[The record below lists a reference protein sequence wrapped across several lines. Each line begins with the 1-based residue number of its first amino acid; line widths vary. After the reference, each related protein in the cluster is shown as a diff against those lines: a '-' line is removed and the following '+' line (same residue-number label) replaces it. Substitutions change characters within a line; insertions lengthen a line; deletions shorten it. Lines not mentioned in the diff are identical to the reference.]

1 MSSDSN
7 TRTGTLDADHRQ
19 IEDDLIARRYFEKLR
34 LISSTLPA
42 VLAEMVR
49 DRMFTQTEVE
59 VIASYLDALLKSADA
74 LSMKYLVSGRVEG
87 PLRRFLTMDVHESG
101 YPVWSELAQM
111 AADAAQAPDQL
122 QRTANA
128 DQIKDD
134 MVRQIVGDLTIP
146 TRLQYAMS
154 QRLYYEM
161 LTKGGLFWPQMHPQ
175 AYWLSDVGNRRRWL
189 IHWAVYDSQLNV
201 PVLYLM
207 DCDDSGRRP
216 LVEDSK
222 RWPEVSAHLMAQSV
236 TTLQLLT
243 IAQGFDRDFDK
254 LHPHRLRRIL
264 LGPIY
269 SQQFTTQEG
278 PIREVLDNA
287 RAPVGEDWAMAV
299 TIEDLQ
305 AERAVMESSG
315 LFGVTERQIFKL
327 DPLGL
332 GGTGQGSTAVERL
345 LILPVRPYQSL
356 AELNPPGFRNI
367 RKYVPLPG
375 GGATSYR

>member
-1 MSSDSN
+1 MAE
-7 TRTGTLDADHRQ
+7 TGTLDADHRKL
-19 IEDDLIARRYFEKLR
+19 EDDLIARRYFEKLR
-34 LISSTLPA
+34 LIYGTLPA
-42 VLAEMVR
+42 VLGETVR
-49 DRMFTQTEVE
+49 DRLFTQIETEV
-59 VIASYLDALLKSADA
+59 IQSYLQAMLDSVQA

-87 PLRRFLTMDVHESG
+87 PLRRFLTIDIHESG
-101 YPVWSELAQM
+101 YPVWSEIAQM
-111 AADAAQAPDQL
+111 AADAAQASAELSRTPD
-122 QRTANA
+122 A

-134 MVRQIVGDLTIP
+134 MIRQIVGDLTIP
-146 TRLQYAMS
+146 TRLQYALS
-154 QRLYYEM
+154 QRYYYEA
-161 LTKGGLFWPQMHPQ
+161 LAKGGLFWPQMHPQ
-175 AYWLSDVGNRRRWL
+175 AYWLSDAGNRRRWL

-222 RWPEVSAHLMAQSV
+222 RWPEVRAHLLAQSV
-236 TTLQLLT
+236 TSLQLLT
-243 IAQGFDRDFDK
+243 IAQGFDRDFDS
-254 LHPHRLRRIL
+254 LHPHRLRRVV

-278 PIREVLDNA
+278 PIREVLENA
-287 RAPVGEDWAMAV
+287 RAPSGEDWAMAL

-315 LFGVTERQIFKL
+315 FFGVTERQIFKL

-332 GGTGQGSTAVERL
+332 GGAGQGTTGVERA
-345 LILPVRPYQSL
+345 LILPARPYQAL
-356 AELNPPGFRNI
+356 AELDPEGFRRM

-375 GGATSYR
+375 GGARGYR